1 MNKRDVLQQVARVR
15 LDDGSHPLADGRV
28 QDVLVEM
35 HGNRAHVAILVD
47 ETWDGG
53 SPPPEVQDRLREAVL
68 AMPGVASVRVVPRP
82 RPKGRGVTVP
92 GAAPPGPAAGAR
104 GGPAARLPEGLEG
117 ARFVAVASGKGGVGK
132 SSVSVNLA
140 VALARRGL
148 RVAILDCDIYGFSV
162 PALIGLER
170 PPALDADGKVIPGHG
185 HGVDVMSMDFFVQ
198 NNSPVA
204 WRGPM
209 LGKAL
214 RQFLYDTA
222 WNHPD
227 VVVLDLPPG
236 TGDVALD
243 VQQQF
248 PPMDVLIVTTPDPF
262 AARVAER
269 AGSMAKKMGHRVM
282 GVVENMA
289 YRECSGCGRQEYLLG
304 RGGGDAV
311 AAALGTQVLARIP
324 MEPPPP
330 GLRTDGLF
338 PPASGAG
345 RAYEELADAVT
356 TRMGLNRP
364 AAAHPA
370 GRPR

>member
-1 MNKRDVLQQVARVR
+1 MNKRDVLQQLVRVR
-15 LDDGSHPLADGRV
+15 LDDGSHPLADGRI
-28 QDVLVEM
+28 QDVLIEM
-35 HGNRAHVAILVD
+35 HGERAHVAILID
-47 ETWDGG
+47 ENWDGG
-53 SPPPEVQDRLREAVL
+53 SPPADAQERLRQAVL
-68 AMPGVASVRVVPRP
+68 AMPGVASVRIVPRP
-82 RPKGRGVTVP
+82 RPRARGVTVP
-92 GAAPPGPAAGAR
+92 GAAPAPG
-104 GGPAARLPEGLEG
+104 GGDAPTRTLPEGLQG

-170 PPALDADGKVIPGHG
+170 SPALDDNRKVIPGHG

-198 NNSPVA
+198 NNSPVV

-214 RQFLYDTA
+214 RQFLFDTA
-222 WNHPD
+222 WHHPD

-236 TGDVALD
+236 TGDMALD

-269 AGSMAKKMGHRVM
+269 AGSMAVKMGHRVM

-289 YRECSGCGRQEYLLG
+289 YRECSGCGRREYLLG

-338 PPASGAG
+338 PPASAAG
-345 RAYEELADAVT
+345 RAYEELAATVAA
-356 TRMGLNRP
+356 RLGLNRQD
-364 AAAHPA
+364 AARPA
-370 GRPR
+370 GRSR